1 MEVAVTK
8 LSEHNLVTKKLGLLL
23 GDEDDW
29 PSALEALARRFL
41 KPIRHGEKTYAF
53 ELERVRIHPFAL
65 DAPTSYSLVIDR
77 LAWWHTT
84 PREWLKKAALVNGT
98 YLLNNPF
105 TFQSMEKHSAY
116 CAMIRLGLHIPET
129 WLLPPK
135 EGPDTEK
142 FRRTAERYHDFFDL
156 PAIAE
161 GIGYPLF
168 MKPFDGGGW
177 RGVSGVRDAREVQ
190 ESYDA
195 SGASIMH
202 LQKAVEFEVFV
213 RSLGVGPQII
223 SLSYDPG
230 RPLHGRYSVRH
241 DFLDAKT
248 GREARAITKI
258 INAVF
263 RWEFNSC
270 EALLKGGTLWPIDFA
285 NACPDIALT
294 SLHYYFPWAIKS
306 LLAWSVFCGVTERR
320 PRITMDL
327 ENYFEIADSERS
339 YDEKLVAYE
348 RLADAYFETERFEAF
363 KLEELRGLDEAM
375 WELVGSAEF
384 DRVLRRTVETTFPA
398 HEHEGFTAHY
408 RGLMQHWL
416 EAERP
421 HA

>member
-1 MEVAVTK
+1 VQTAV
-8 LSEHNLVTKKLGLLL
+8 

-29 PSALEALARRFL
+29 PSTLEALARRFL
-41 KPIRHGEKTYAF
+41 RPIKEGHNDYAF
-53 ELERVRIHPFAL
+53 DLERVRIHPFELGAS
-65 DAPTSYSLVIDR
+65 TSYHLVIDR

-84 PREWLKKAALVNGT
+84 SREWLKKAAMVNGT

-105 TFQSMEKHSAY
+105 TFQSMEKHTAY

-135 EGPDTEK
+135 AGPDTEK
-142 FRRTAERYHDFFDL
+142 FRSTAERYHDPFDL
-156 PAIAE
+156 PAIAA
-161 GIGYPLF
+161 GMGYPLF

-177 RGVSGVRDAREVQ
+177 RGVSMVRDVRELH

-195 SGASIMH
+195 SGSATMH
-202 LQKAVEFEVFV
+202 LQKAVDFEVFV
-213 RSLGVGPQII
+213 RSLGIGPQII
-223 SLSYDPG
+223 SLSYDLTQ
-230 RPLHGRYSVRH
+230 PLHRRYSVRH
-241 DFLDAKT
+241 DFLDTKT

-270 EALLKGGTLWPIDFA
+270 EALLRGGILWLIDFA
-285 NACPDIALT
+285 NACPDTALT
-294 SLHYYFPWAIKS
+294 SLHYYFPWAIKV

-327 ENYFEIADSERS
+327 ETYFEIADSERS
-339 YDEKLVAYE
+339 YDEKLSEYE
-348 RLADAYFETERFEAF
+348 RLADRYFETERFEAF
-363 KLEELRGLDEAM
+363 RAEKLTGLDEAM
-375 WELVGSAEF
+375 WELVGSDEF
-384 DRVLRRTVETTFPA
+384 DAILRRTVETTFPP

-421 HA
+421 S